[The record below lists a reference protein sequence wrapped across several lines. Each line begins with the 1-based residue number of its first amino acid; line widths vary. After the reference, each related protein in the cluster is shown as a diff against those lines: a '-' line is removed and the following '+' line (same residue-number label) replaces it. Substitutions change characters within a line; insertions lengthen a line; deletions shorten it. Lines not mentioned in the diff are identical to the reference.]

1 MPLYAMFMK
10 RFCGSSDKMSD
21 DFDWIIR
28 HFEKIIRHFILSIY
42 EKFVRWSDY
51 LSDDFEQIIRHFV
64 ESMGNVWWAN
74 GFSWTLYMTSHYLNL
89 NQWWLRSVKT
99 QKGANRPIARSRC
112 STACHSSIFLHSH
125 QGNSGFGRLKFRAGG
140 SNCCSGPLTCTGSKF
155 CLILD
160 PFTTLQNCLQRARC
174 KLSSS
179 KGDRSTLTCNLHSP
193 SYGPAMNVS
202 RGAFTPIWEMHGEC
216 GFGPRAS
223 QWIGLY
229 ELCGAVYIAAA
240 PMHLRSGCPQRSLMK
255 RFSCWT
261 RRNKGHWL
269 VSIYRSMN
277 QCCKMGPPQ
286 IETACGPTQSVN
298 TPRVSQIFFRPHNFF
313 LP

>member
-51 LSDDFEQIIRHFV
+51 LSDDFEQIIRHFA

-99 QKGANRPIARSRC
+99 QKGANRPIAPSRC
-112 STACHSSIFLHSH
+112 STTCHSSIFLHSH
-125 QGNSGFGRLKFRAGG
+125 QGNSGFGRPKFRAGG

-160 PFTTLQNCLQRARC
+160 PFMTLQNCLQCARC

-193 SYGPAMNVS
+193 SYGPSIWMWVGGHLHQYGKCTESADSARGLHSGSVCMNCVVLFTS
-202 RGAFTPIWEMHGEC
+202 LQLRCTSAVGARRDLSWSDSSVGPAGIRGTDW
-216 GFGPRAS
+216 S
-223 QWIGLY
+223 
-229 ELCGAVYIAAA
+229 
-240 PMHLRSGCPQRSLMK
+240 
-255 RFSCWT
+255 
-261 RRNKGHWL
+261 
-269 VSIYRSMN
+269 VSIDQWTSAAKWGLR
-277 QCCKMGPPQ
+277 KLKLHADP
-286 IETACGPTQSVN
+286 
-298 TPRVSQIFFRPHNFF
+298 
-313 LP
+313 